1 MRPLATWL
9 AVVLLAYPFLAVLP
23 FDGAVPRHSSR
34 HRWTTRGCRMQS
46 RNCARNNLFHDG
58 VGWCRQDLRQLLPA
72 LLFTLGQV
80 MLVLQATWMFRCPFP
95 FGPPF

>member
-9 AVVLLAYPFLAVLP
+9 AVVLLAYPLLCCVALRRRGPKTLVAPSVDDAGVPYAVEEL
-23 FDGAVPRHSSR
+23 REK
-34 HRWTTRGCRMQS
+34 QS
-46 RNCARNNLFHDG
+46 FHDG